1 MSVVTKFKRNRRVY
15 LSIWTRVGPPADGSS
30 DATWLSFVPKFY
42 TRQASTRVNCILGW
56 SRRESRV
63 TWHSTAQPFRPFS
76 RFNWSPLQPTHRITF
91 CTSQTPAFRARQDST
106 MSSTTELQKLEELA
120 VVSKLTQE
128 IANYTSISDRTLAEF
143 ILSLHLSAK
152 TYDSFKSK
160 LADVGAGE
168 DDGFSDGLVQSI
180 DRIIRRGHWKY
191 KKPSKEEASSSDSK
205 QASSSK
211 DTLDADEEKAARAR
225 QFPGLSIPDSQL
237 DTDEQRRREAREE
250 LEAKKAKDAR
260 SPPAR
265 NAVDAGVEDFM
276 KNLEDMEKTHRGSNG
291 RDTRRRSRSPPPR
304 QDRYGDSN
312 DRQDKEHRYGGRSD
326 DRDRD
331 SRNGS
336 RYGGHPPPLDEKP
349 IIYKIYDGRVSNMK
363 DFGAFVAIDGCK
375 GKWEGMVHVGSI
387 AQGQRVNHPSD
398 MLVRNQRVKVKVMSI
413 AGTRLSLSMKDV
425 DQQTGRDLTPH
436 LRIKSEAEM
445 EEEKDRLNARALTGA
460 NGQPLGGR
468 GRTVVVDDEAD
479 ARGSSV
485 KRLTSPERWELR
497 QLIASG
503 AANASD
509 YPELLDDEE
518 VPTPSSSSRGR
529 NGANFGADEEMDIE
543 VNEKEAPF
551 LRGQTHSTLELSP
564 VKVIKAPDGT
574 LNRAAMAGAS
584 LAKERREMRQQ
595 EQNEKADAELR
606 DTSTGWQDP
615 MASQEQRTFASDMR
629 SNLLGASAGQD
640 DRPAWKRETFNKATT
655 FGKVTNQ
662 SIKEQRES
670 LPIYKLREQLVKAI
684 DDNQVLVVVGDTGSG
699 KTTQMV
705 QYLAEEGF
713 CDGRTG
719 SRGKI
724 GCTQPRR
731 VAAVSVAKRVAEEVG
746 CRVGAEVGYTIRFED
761 CTSPETRVKYMT
773 DGMLQRECL
782 VDPDASNYSVIV
794 LDEAHERTIA
804 TDVLFG
810 LLKKTL
816 KRRKDLKLIV
826 TSATLDAEKFS
837 SYFFNCPIFTIPGR
851 TYPVEILYTKEPEPD
866 YLDASLMTVM
876 QIHLSEPQGD
886 ILVFLTGQ
894 EEIDTACEILFERMK
909 ALGSAVPELIILPVY
924 SALPSEM
931 QTRIFEPAP
940 PGARKVVLAT
950 NIAET
955 SITIDGVYYVIDP
968 GFVKQNAY
976 DARLGMDSLVVT
988 PISQAQARQRSGRAG
1003 RTGPGKCYRLY
1014 TEAAYRNE
1022 MLPNPIPDIQRQN
1035 LSSTILM
1042 LKAMGIN
1049 DLINFD
1055 FMDPPPSQTLL
1066 TALENLYAL
1075 SALDDEGL
1083 LTRLG
1088 RKMADFPMEPQMAKM
1103 LIASVELGCSEEML
1117 SIVAMLSVQ
1126 NVFYRPKDKVAQA
1139 DAKKAKFFQP
1149 EGDHLTL
1156 LTVYNGWVNSKMSQ
1170 PWCMDNFIQ
1179 GRSMKR
1185 AQDVRKQLLGIMD
1198 RYSHDIISCGKN
1210 YNRVRRAI
1218 ASGYFRNAAKK
1229 DPQEGY
1235 KSMIEGGGTVYIHP
1249 SSSLFNRAPEYCI
1262 YHEVVLTTKEYMRE
1276 VIAIEPKWLVEVA
1289 PRFFK
1294 QADPNAISKRKR
1306 SEKIAPLYD
1315 KYANSQDDW
1324 RISRVKR
1331 AARSSQTF
1339 G

>member
-1 MSVVTKFKRNRRVY
+1 
-15 LSIWTRVGPPADGSS
+15 
-30 DATWLSFVPKFY
+30 
-42 TRQASTRVNCILGW
+42 
-56 SRRESRV
+56 
-63 TWHSTAQPFRPFS
+63 
-76 RFNWSPLQPTHRITF
+76 
-91 CTSQTPAFRARQDST
+91 
-106 MSSTTELQKLEELA
+106 MSSSSELSKLEELA
-120 VVSKLTQE
+120 VVSKLSQE

-143 ILSLHLSAK
+143 VLSLHLQSP
-152 TYDSFKSK
+152 TYDAFKAK
-160 LADVGAGE
+160 LAEVGAGA
-168 DDGFSDGLVQSI
+168 DDGFTDSLVQSI
-180 DRIIRRGHWKY
+180 DRVIRRGHPKY
-191 KKPSKEEASSSDSK
+191 KTSSLPSTAEVATHKGVGT
-205 QASSSK
+205 SK
-211 DTLDADEEKAARAR
+211 DAIFDEEKKARQR
-225 QFPGLSIPDSQL
+225 QFPGLSIPDTAL
-237 DTDEQRRREAREE
+237 ETDEARRQAARQE
-250 LEAKKAKDAR
+250 LDAKRQKGDANDVAR
-260 SPPAR
+260 SR
-265 NAVDAGVEDFM
+265 NAVEAGVDDFM
-276 KNLEDMEKTHRGSNG
+276 KTLESMEQSHRKRTRDSPPSQRERSRGSIYG
-291 RDTRRRSRSPPPR
+291 ESSDY
-304 QDRYGDSN
+304 DRARPG
-312 DRQDKEHRYGGRSD
+312 
-326 DRDRD
+326 RD
-331 SRNGS
+331 SRGIPNGG
-336 RYGGHPPPLDEKP
+336 RAMDDKP
-349 IIYKIYDGRVSNMK
+349 VIYKIYDGKVTNMK
-363 DFGAFVAIDGCK
+363 DFGAFVALEGVQ
-375 GKWEGMVHVGSI
+375 GKWEGMVHIGSI
-387 AQGQRVNHPSD
+387 AQGQRLNHPSD
-398 MLVRNQRVKVKVMSI
+398 LLTRNQRVKVKVMSV

-425 DQQTGRDLTPH
+425 DQHSGQDLTPH
-436 LRIKSEAEM
+436 LRIKSEAEL
-445 EEEKDRLNARALTGA
+445 EEERSRLQARAMTGA
-460 NGQPLGGR
+460 NNQPLGGAR
-468 GRTVVVDDEAD
+468 GRTGRVEVNDEAD
-479 ARGSSV
+479 HRGSSV

-503 AANASD
+503 AAKASD
-509 YPELLDDEE
+509 YPELLADEE
-518 VPTPSSSSRGR
+518 LITPGARSHPT
-529 NGANFGADEEMDIE
+529 NGAGADEEVDIE
-543 VNEKEAPF
+543 VNEREAPF
-551 LRGQTHSTLELSP
+551 LRGQTSATLELSP
-564 VKVIKAPDGT
+564 VKIVKAPDGT
-574 LNRAAMAGAS
+574 LNRAALAGAS

-595 EQNEKADAELR
+595 EQNEKADSEMR

-615 MASQEQRTFASDMR
+615 MASNDQRLFAQDLR
-629 SNLLGASAGQD
+629 SNQMASGAGPGVFD
-640 DRPAWKRETFNKATT
+640 DRPAWKKETFNKATT
-655 FGKVTNQ
+655 FGKVTNKT
-662 SIKEQRES
+662 IKEQRES
-670 LPIYKLREQLVKAI
+670 LPIFKLREQLVQAI
-684 DDNQVLVVVGDTGSG
+684 DENQVLVVVGDTGSG
-699 KTTQMV
+699 KTTQMC

-713 CDGRTG
+713 CDGRSG
-719 SRGKI
+719 GRRGKV

-746 CRVGAEVGYTIRFED
+746 CRVGSEVGYTIRFED
-761 CTSPETRVKYMT
+761 CTSPETRIKYMT

-782 VDPDASNYSVIV
+782 IDPDASNYSVIV

-816 KRRKDLKLIV
+816 KRRPDLKLIV

-837 SYFFNCPIFTIPGR
+837 SYFYNCPIFTIPGR
-851 TYPVEILYTKEPEPD
+851 TFKVEILYTKEPEPD
-866 YLDASLMTVM
+866 YLDAALITVM

-894 EEIDTACEILFERMK
+894 EEIDTACEILYERMK

-1049 DLINFD
+1049 DLLNFD

-1088 RKMADFPMEPQMAKM
+1088 RKMADFPMEPQMAKT
-1103 LIASVELGCSEEML
+1103 LIASVDLGCSEEVL
-1117 SIVAMLSVQ
+1117 TIVAMLSVQ
-1126 NVFYRPKDKVAQA
+1126 NVFYRPKDKQAQA
-1139 DAKKAKFFQP
+1139 DAKKARFFQP
-1149 EGDHLTL
+1149 EGDQLTL
-1156 LTVYNGWVNSKMSQ
+1156 LTVYKGWEASRFSQ
-1170 PWCMDNFIQ
+1170 PWCMDNYIQ

-1198 RYSHDIISCGKN
+1198 RYSHDVVSCGQN

-1235 KSMIEGGGTVYIHP
+1235 KCLAEGSGSTVYIHP

-1289 PRFFK
+1289 PRFFRS
-1294 QADPNAISKRKR
+1294 ADPNAISKRKR
-1306 SEKIAPLYD
+1306 GERIQPLFD
-1315 KYANSQDDW
+1315 KYAKTQDDW
-1324 RISRVKR
+1324 RISKVRR
-1331 AARSSQTF
+1331 ATKSSTTF